1 MDRMDPTLLLV
12 ALPVA
17 LLAAVRGVWS
27 PCGLSMLSSIT
38 PMTEAGRGNSFR
50 TTAAWFLVG
59 GLFGGLTLGAVAA
72 GAGAVLGLAGLST
85 STLIGIGAVVALA
98 TASIDFGLAG
108 IDLPIFKRQ
117 VNDAWLRR
125 YRSWVYGAGFGWQI
139 GVGVAT
145 YIMTAGVF
153 LVAALAV
160 LTTSPLQ
167 ALLIGATF
175 GLVRGSAVYLGRSA
189 TTPAALGHVHERLA
203 AAGPVTRDLAAWV
216 QILAAAVLGAVAWHP
231 AVAPVVVIA
240 ALGAARLGRTVGP
253 AVGRSATAST
263 H

>member
-1 MDRMDPTLLLV
+1 MIVMESTLLLV

-17 LLAAVRGVWS
+17 ALAAVRGVWS

-59 GLFGGLTLGAVAA
+59 GLAGGLTLGAVAA
-72 GAGAVLGLAGLST
+72 GAGALLGLADLSAT
-85 STLIGIGAVVALA
+85 TLIGIGAIAALV

-153 LVAALAV
+153 LVASLAV
-160 LTTSPLQ
+160 LTTSPIQ
-167 ALLIGATF
+167 ALVIGATF

-189 TTPAALGHVHERLA
+189 TTPAALGRVHERLE
-203 AAGPVTRDLAAWV
+203 AAGPTARDLAAWIQV
-216 QILAAAVLGAVAWHP
+216 AAAAVLGAVAWHP
-231 AVAPVVVIA
+231 AVAPVVLVA
-240 ALGAARLGRTVGP
+240 ALGASRVGRTVGP
-253 AVGRSATAST
+253 AVRRSAAPT